1 MGKKRKY
8 KLDTV
13 PAANFRVSEER
24 SVYRSSIGARA
35 KSQDELIR
43 IVKKG
48 LPVSS
53 FRKLKDLLGISDK
66 TLSEIINIVPRTL
79 ARRKV
84 EGRFQSNESERLLR
98 LALLFDK
105 TIMVIGDQQSARHW
119 FKTPKTAL
127 GGKSPLEYAD
137 SEIGAREVE
146 DLLGRIEHGVFS

>member
-1 MGKKRKY
+1 MGKKQKN
-8 KLDTV
+8 KFPNV
-13 PAANFRVSEER
+13 PAANFRVSEGQ
-24 SVYRSSIGARA
+24 SVYRSSIGVRA
-35 KSQDELIR
+35 KNQDELIR

-53 FRKLKDLLGISDK
+53 FEKLKDQIGISGK

-79 ARRKV
+79 ARRKA

-105 TIMVIGDQQSARHW
+105 AIMVIGDQESARHW
-119 FKTPKTAL
+119 FKTPKIAL